1 MSVATRVG
9 FGMHGSSIRPEWGPE
24 YSKVRFTTISFL
36 LSTPIYVPLQLAYAV
51 TGIANIPFALNKL
64 SMLHFY
70 LHLVPNPNFRRIC
83 HISIAYLILVYT
95 SITLI
100 NWFGC
105 SPISAAWNHD
115 PSIPSTCITKNTY
128 HYVNAVNNTITDIL
142 LLVLP
147 IPVLLQLRLSMRA
160 KLGLIVMFSMGFVY
174 VPYYLSLFFFPGY
187 P

>member
-9 FGMHGSSIRPEWGPE
+9 FGMHGSSIRPEWRPE
-24 YSKVRFTTISFL
+24 YSM
-36 LSTPIYVPLQLAYAV
+36 LAYAA

-83 HISIAYLILVYT
+83 HISIAYLIIIYT

-105 SPISAAWNHD
+105 SPISAAWKHD

-174 VPYYLSLFFFPGY
+174 VPYSLSLSRVPMT
-187 P
+187 PAHSAALPE